1 MSLNF
6 GVFMKE
12 YKVVIYQE
20 GALASMFL
28 GAANADP
35 VKFSNFLNRNAKE
48 GWRVVT
54 MEKDMRRLF
63 LLWRREAY
71 LLVMERDIG

>member
-1 MSLNF
+1 
-6 GVFMKE
+6 MKE

-35 VKFSNFLNRNAKE
+35 VKFSNFLNRNTKE

-54 MEKDMRRLF
+54 MQKDMRRLF
-63 LLWRREAY
+63 LFWAREAY
-71 LLVMERDIG
+71 VIIMERGVD